1 MKRVKYCMVV
11 SWLLAGLTLTLILT
25 SPSTWAQ
32 TAKLGEIPLKESA
45 GSLTSTAPDDSGGPR
60 AIAFDGVY

>member
-1 MKRVKYCMVV
+1 MKRVKYCMMA
-11 SWLLAGLTLTLILT
+11 SLLLAALTLAPL
-25 SPSTWAQ
+25 STWAQ

-60 AIAFDGVY
+60 AIAFDGVYI